1 MRSGRRGQFER
12 SAPFATVLTKVTQ
25 VGYSVR
31 FEALCTA
38 DTKVLY
44 LTDGMLFREI
54 LLDPL
59 LSR

>member
-1 MRSGRRGQFER
+1 MRCAHIFGLDCPRCRADR
-12 SAPFATVLTKVTQ
+12 KIPPPQ

-31 FEALCTA
+31 FEALCTP